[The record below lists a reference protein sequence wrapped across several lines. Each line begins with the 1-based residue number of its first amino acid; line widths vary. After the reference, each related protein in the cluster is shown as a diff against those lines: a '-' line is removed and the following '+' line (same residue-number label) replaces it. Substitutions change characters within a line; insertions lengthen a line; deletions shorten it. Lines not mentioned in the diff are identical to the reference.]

1 MLIYFFR
8 CKQTLELSRIPL
20 KPYSGTKRER
30 KFSRR
35 LFTSS
40 IKREINHFPIVVV
53 HWRRRNV
60 QKSVMHV
67 QSSCCFA
74 NLNLLL
80 FWRSRCRRRRGILK
94 SLIITRHAQSSFWF
108 LVFCYFGRLRYKM
121 DTVNYW
127 PRLTHK
133 ELRVSIVLGSFSIN
147 EGDSNENGKN
157 AIGLIS
163 TATTLHVHHTFV
175 HFFAFTERLRRENA

>member
-1 MLIYFFR
+1 MQANSWVEPNSF
-8 CKQTLELSRIPL
+8 

-30 KFSRR
+30 KFGRR

-40 IKREINHFPIVVV
+40 IKREINHFPVVVV

-133 ELRVSIVLGSFSIN
+133 ALRVSIVLGSFSIN

-163 TATTLHVHHTFV
+163 IATTLHVNHTLE
-175 HFFAFTERLRRENA
+175 HFFAFTARSRRENA

>member
-1 MLIYFFR
+1 MQANSWVEPNSF
-8 CKQTLELSRIPL
+8 
-20 KPYSGTKRER
+20 KPYSGTERER

-40 IKREINHFPIVVV
+40 IKREINHVPVVVV

-74 NLNLLL
+74 FSTYCFFDVLVVVAVV
-80 FWRSRCRRRRGILK
+80 K
-94 SLIITRHAQSSFWF
+94 SPIITRHAQLSFWF
-108 LVFCYFGRLRYKM
+108 LVFRYFGRLRYKM

-133 ELRVSIVLGSFSIN
+133 ALRVSIVLGSFSID

-163 TATTLHVHHTFV
+163 IATTLHVHHTLE